1 MVNNME
7 PIKTEIADW
16 LKSLED
22 ETVLLEILKIKN
34 RLEIPR
40 VSEERTAYSIKDDFD
55 ERFAQGL
62 TMEESRKRTRE
73 FIEKLPWKKQ

>member
-1 MVNNME
+1 ME
-7 PIKTEIADW
+7 LIKTEIADW
-16 LKSLED
+16 VKSLED
-22 ETVLLEILKIKN
+22 GPVLLEILKIKN

-40 VSEERTAYSIKDDFD
+40 VAEEKTAYSVKDDFD
-55 ERFAQGL
+55 EKFAEGL